1 MKKSRIELRDF
12 LFVIYDL
19 RFVIYL
25 SNILNCQGLRVK
37 D

>member
-1 MKKSRIELRDF
+1 MKKSRIGIAGF
-12 LFVIYDL
+12 FICDL

-37 D
+37 V